1 MSNNK
6 SPDDV
11 GAFVCLNAVRYAVRH
26 RRLKWPFQETQIL
39 SFMQYK
45 TIEDTI
51 GNTPMVQIKRLNGE
65 DTARRNNVILGKLEG
80 NNPAGSVKD
89 RPALS
94 MIKHAEARGDI
105 KPGDTLIE
113 STSGN
118 TGIALAMVAAM
129 RGYKMVLLMPENLS
143 EERRQSMAA
152 YGAKIVL
159 TPKSGGM
166 EYARDLA
173 EQMQKNGEGIILDQF
188 ANPDNP
194 LAHYEGTGP
203 ELWRDTGG
211 RITHF
216 VSAMGTTGTI
226 MGVSRFLKEKN
237 PEIQII
243 GAQPEEGSQIPG
255 IRKWP
260 EAYLPKIYDAGRVDQ
275 LEYVSQAHAE
285 QMARRM
291 AMEEGIFCGISAAGA
306 CEVALRISQT
316 VENATIVFIVC
327 DRGDRYLSTGVFPA

>member
-1 MSNNK
+1 MM
-6 SPDDV
+6 
-11 GAFVCLNAVRYAVRH
+11 LRYDRD
-26 RRLKWPFQETQIL
+26 TDQIMPYL
-39 SFMQYK
+39 

-51 GNTPMVQIKRLNGE
+51 GNTPLIQLKRLDGDE
-65 DTARRNNVILGKLEG
+65 VKRRNNVILGKMEG

-94 MIKHAEARGDI
+94 MILKAEERGRI

-113 STSGN
+113 ATSGN

-129 RGYKMVLLMPENLS
+129 RGYKMILLMPENLS

-159 TPKSGGM
+159 TPKTGGM

-173 EQMQKNGEGIILDQF
+173 EQMEGKGEGIILDQF

-194 LAHYEGTGP
+194 LAHYETTGP
-203 ELWRDTGG
+203 EIWRDTNGA
-211 RITHF
+211 ITHF

-226 MGVSRFLKEKN
+226 MGVSQYLKEQN
-237 PEIQII
+237 SNIQIV

-260 EAYLPKIYDAGRVDQ
+260 AAYMPKIYDNARVDQ
-275 LEYVSQAHAE
+275 IEYVSQANAE
-285 QMARRM
+285 HMARKM
-291 AMEEGIFCGISAAGA
+291 AIEEGIFCGISSAGA
-306 CEVALRISQT
+306 CEVALRLSRT